1 MGGQGKHSGLF
12 KGKRYFMCQKQK
24 GVFVDKK
31 QILYKLE
38 PTIKEVKPSKKKGG
52 SRNSVARKGSDSTK
66 KKKKK
71 KDKGGW
77 KAPAWADQVLD
88 DDTGFL
94 DDRRAH
100 RGKRVDSKSIYQ
112 KAGYLPHAKWRKKK
126 YTPEQWAEAQQDI
139 NDENARIEAERQR
152 IQWEQDELARKQL
165 EMEEAEAERKRIALQ
180 EEAGRLKKLEEER
193 KRKQDEIRREKERLK
208 QEEERKRRQILAER
222 KRIALQEE
230 AERLK
235 KLEEE

>member
-1 MGGQGKHSGLF
+1 MG
-12 KGKRYFMCQKQK
+12 
-24 GVFVDKK
+24 
-31 QILYKLE
+31 
-38 PTIKEVKPSKKKGG
+38 
-52 SRNSVARKGSDSTK
+52 
-66 KKKKK
+66 KKKK

-77 KAPAWADQVLD
+77 KAPSWADSVLD

-100 RGKRVDSKSIYQ
+100 RGKQVDRKSLYG

-126 YTPEQWAEAQQDI
+126 YTPEQWAEAQQEI
-139 NDENARIEAERQR
+139 NDESARIEAERQR

-165 EMEEAEAERKRIALQ
+165 EMEEAEAAE
-180 EEAGRLKKLEEER
+180 
-193 KRKQDEIRREKERLK
+193 
-208 QEEERKRRQILAER
+208 AER

-235 KLEEE
+235 KLEEERKRKQDEIRKERERLRQQEEEMAAKAQAEEEERMRRLQEEERKRRKIMEEQE